1 MVSLE
6 DGLLRDSQKMGTPW
20 RLCSFAEVSFLALWI
35 ILVQASRINIV
46 SIPETPAEGQNVT
59 FSVERVQGDIREV
72 DWFRG
77 MDSQGSSRIFS
88 FFPGNYHPQHNW
100 VQYTNREF
108 GFHNGS
114 MQITGLKASDVGQ
127 YNVVILLR
135 PKEILNASIDLRL
148 ATPPLATATSAT
160 MATTTT
166 TTVTTAATGTSPIKE
181 VPKEPLELGLVVASL
196 LVGVLLCGALGVIII
211 YRFVLWK
218 SEPGTEKE
226 ECPSPQIQ
234 GKLELGARMS
244 PPSIHDDKEPIYE
257 VVDSPVESPK
267 DLPPISGPLPPVPG
281 TCPKLDSNYTDLL
294 YRAESVYSEIKR

>member
-1 MVSLE
+1 MPTEKMEVFYKHLSL
-6 DGLLRDSQKMGTPW
+6 R
-20 RLCSFAEVSFLALWI
+20 VSFLALWI

-72 DWFRG
+72 NWFRG
-77 MDSQGSSRIFS
+77 MASQGSSRIFS
-88 FFPGNYHPQHNW
+88 FFPGNYRPQRNG
-100 VQYTNREF
+100 VQFTNREF

-148 ATPPLATATSAT
+148 ATPPLATVTT
-160 MATTTT
+160 ATTAT

-181 VPKEPLELGLVVASL
+181 VPKEPSKLGWIVAGV
-196 LVGVLLCGALGVIII
+196 LVGVLLCGALGAIMI
-211 YRFVLWK
+211 YRFVLRK
-218 SEPGTEKE
+218 SEPGTGVT
-226 ECPSPQIQ
+226 
-234 GKLELGARMS
+234 GKLDLAARMS
-244 PPSIHDDKEPIYE
+244 PPSKHDDKEPIYE

-267 DLPPISGPLPPVPG
+267 DLPPISGPLPPLPG

-294 YRAESVYSEIKR
+294 YRAESCLL